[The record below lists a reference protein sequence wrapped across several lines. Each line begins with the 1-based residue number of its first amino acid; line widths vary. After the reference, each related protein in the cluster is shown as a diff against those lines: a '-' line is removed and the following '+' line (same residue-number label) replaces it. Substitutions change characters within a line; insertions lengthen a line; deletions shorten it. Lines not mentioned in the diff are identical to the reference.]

1 MEWFDKITHNNNYRW
16 IYVDIDL
23 GNFCTYACSY
33 CPDEAH
39 NGSVPWLEIS
49 TLKNFVKK
57 LFDHTKDTKNLL
69 VFNLLGGEPTLYKD
83 IEELCYY
90 IKDQSKKYN
99 IRSYIELL
107 TNGYRKLR
115 WWEDNIL
122 MYDEVKIS
130 FHPEFANATHVRDV
144 CDLVVSKGKQSMTQ
158 VLMLPAMWDKCID
171 TINILRTSKYKWG
184 IMVKVV
190 LKNFGH
196 EPYDYTQEQIEF
208 MRHMP
213 RQSKVH
219 NRPQYSNKFWLNDTE
234 TKHYTA
240 SQIINEKYHT
250 FKGWM
255 CYAGIDIIHINRNGK
270 FRIGGACPMPYDG
283 FTNKTIYDLDYEFPK
298 EPIICNIDWCKC
310 GPDIITRKEKMYAG

>member
-1 MEWFDKITHNNNYRW
+1 
-16 IYVDIDL
+16 
-23 GNFCTYACSY
+23 
-33 CPDEAH
+33 
-39 NGSVPWLEIS
+39 
-49 TLKNFVKK
+49 
-57 LFDHTKDTKNLL
+57 
-69 VFNLLGGEPTLYKD
+69 
-83 IEELCYY
+83 
-90 IKDQSKKYN
+90 
-99 IRSYIELL
+99 
-107 TNGYRKLR
+107 
-115 WWEDNIL
+115 
-122 MYDEVKIS
+122 
-130 FHPEFANATHVRDV
+130 
-144 CDLVVSKGKQSMTQ
+144 MTQ

-196 EPYDYTQEQIEF
+196 EPYDYSQEQIEF

-219 NRPQYSNKFWLNDTE
+219 NRPQYSNKFWINDTE

-255 CYAGIDIIHINRNGK
+255 CYAGIDIIHIDRNGK